1 MIDFANNNYH
11 SGKKNT
17 MGQTKRA
24 FLATLIFIFDGLS
37 LVIADH
43 VGQDLQAQ
51 RTVQT
56 QSHGVATR

>member
-17 MGQTKRA
+17 KGQTKRA
-24 FLATLIFIFDGLS
+24 FVATLIFIFGGLS

-43 VGQDLQAQ
+43 VGHET
-51 RTVQT
+51 TVDYEPPPEK
-56 QSHGVATR
+56 